1 MTMDAQAEIAKLQ
14 EQLALCQRE
23 LAQSRRDQEEAAATT
38 ASNSQTAQ
46 RLRQLSTQLDKR
58 LTAGE
63 AVGGSRGW
71 LKRRLFS
78 TMPRADEEADL
89 AVLRAS
95 KLMNGP
101 WYLVRYPE
109 IVSTGLSPALH
120 YLRIG
125 AAEQKKPGPAFSTRK
140 YFLEHP
146 ELPDGMNPVVHFHA
160 SHPGT
165 TS

>member
-1 MTMDAQAEIAKLQ
+1 MIADVQAEIAKLQ
-14 EQLALCQRE
+14 EALALCQRE
-23 LAQSRRDQEEAAATT
+23 LAQVRRQQEEAAEIT
-38 ASNSQTAQ
+38 ASNSRSAQ
-46 RLRQLSTQLDKR
+46 RLRQLSTRLDKR

-63 AVGGSRGW
+63 SVAGRRGW

-78 TMPRADEEADL
+78 TMPRVEEDADL
-89 AVLRAS
+89 AILRSS

-120 YLRIG
+120 YLRVG
-125 AAEQKKPGPAFSTRK
+125 AAEQMDPGPAFSTRK
-140 YFLEHP
+140 YLAQNTD
-146 ELPDGMNPVVHFHA
+146 LPSGMNPLVHFHA

>member
-1 MTMDAQAEIAKLQ
+1 MMVDAQAEIAKLQ

-23 LAQSRRDQEEAAATT
+23 LAQARRQQEEAAETT
-38 ASNSQTAQ
+38 SSNSRAAQ
-46 RLRQLSTQLDKR
+46 RLRQLSLQLDKR
-58 LTAGE
+58 LVAAESVTGR
-63 AVGGSRGW
+63 RGW
-71 LKRRLFS
+71 LKRRLLA
-78 TMPRADEEADL
+78 TMPKVEEDADL
-89 AVLRAS
+89 AVLRSS

-120 YLRIG
+120 YLRKG
-125 AAEQKKPGPAFSTRK
+125 AAEQKDPGPAFSTRK
-140 YFLEHP
+140 YLAQNP
-146 ELPDGMNPVVHFHA
+146 DLPAGTNPLIHFHA